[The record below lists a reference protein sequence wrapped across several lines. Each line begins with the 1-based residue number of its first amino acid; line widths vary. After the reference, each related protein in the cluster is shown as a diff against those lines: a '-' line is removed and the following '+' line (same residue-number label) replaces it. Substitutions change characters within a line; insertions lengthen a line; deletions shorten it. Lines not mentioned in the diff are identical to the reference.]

1 MFVVLLVGLILLMG
15 VSSLAIAM
23 TRGGKAKL
31 EPTAQDRTREEH
43 DGGEHG
49 QREAEAEVEREREA
63 ERDGESTTP
72 LLDTTNWP
80 IGIMMY
86 TL

>member
-1 MFVVLLVGLILLMG
+1 MLVVLLVGLILLMG

-31 EPTAQDRTREEH
+31 GPTVQDRTEEQH
-43 DGGEHG
+43 SGDERG
-49 QREAEAEVEREREA
+49 QRERAEAERERES
-63 ERDGESTTP
+63 EREGESTTP